1 MSLKINWESEV
12 FLISSESSD
21 QEVQDTSV
29 PSKNSKHEQDGTNE
43 NKEVEEEVTLPDDVW
58 QDTFDRLLHDR
69 Q

>member
-43 NKEVEEEVTLPDDVW
+43 NEVEEEVTLPDDVW